1 MAVTERHIQEK
12 LIYKQKIIVLLDCSK
27 SSDNQSKIQHHHIL
41 HIQTQRRKESS
52 LILSQVFF
60 KALI

>member
-41 HIQTQRRKESS
+41 HIQTQRHKVKD
-52 LILSQVFF
+52 Q
-60 KALI
+60 A